1 MRKHLFLYTTLII
14 CAGLLGF
21 FFISVYITRD
31 NNVNVARNTVIE
43 RTRIFA
49 NFFNYADLNTF
60 VEAGGNT
67 RITVIGSDG
76 SVLADSHP
84 FDTGAQENR
93 LNRPEIQ
100 AAANNAPDVYI
111 RYSDTFGADMVYYAL
126 RVDGEDDYVFVRTSI
141 PVAQI
146 DSYLYQV
153 LPLLIILLLA
163 IILVCLF
170 LVRGVANRIIK
181 PFNSVEENL
190 RQLSDGEYSPRP
202 LAGSYEEIDKITK
215 GINDIAF
222 VLQNSFNALRDEK
235 DKLSYVLNNI
245 GDGLFI
251 IDENANIALVNGIA
265 LDIFDVT
272 THIINRKVTYL
283 TNDTVL
289 KNSVEDCIA
298 QAKSSLFELVL
309 NGKIYLV
316 TIKRLMDTGLTMVVL
331 SDVTESRESAKR
343 KEEFFSNASHELKT
357 PLTAIKGFNELS
369 VINNKDDSINKYI
382 EGISRES
389 NRMMSLIDDMLKLS
403 ELENAETVNPVP
415 VALAKTVSEVCEAMA
430 FAITDK
436 HIIFESKGDAI
447 VAAEPRHIY
456 ELVKNLVENAVRY
469 NDNGGKITV
478 SIENNKNTMYL
489 TVSDNGIG
497 ISPAEQTRIFE
508 RFYRVEKSRS
518 VKNGGTG
525 LGLSIVKHICSLYGW
540 NLSLKSRLGVGTEVK
555 INFNHT

>member
-1 MRKHLFLYTTLII
+1 
-14 CAGLLGF
+14 
-21 FFISVYITRD
+21 
-31 NNVNVARNTVIE
+31 
-43 RTRIFA
+43 
-49 NFFNYADLNTF
+49 
-60 VEAGGNT
+60 
-67 RITVIGSDG
+67 
-76 SVLADSHP
+76 
-84 FDTGAQENR
+84 
-93 LNRPEIQ
+93 
-100 AAANNAPDVYI
+100 
-111 RYSDTFGADMVYYAL
+111 MVYYAL
-126 RVDGEDDYVFVRTSI
+126 RVDSGDDYVFVRASI

-153 LPLLIILLLA
+153 LPSLIILLLA
-163 IILVCLF
+163 IMLICLF
-170 LVRGVANRIIK
+170 FVRRVANRVIK
-181 PFNSVEENL
+181 PFRSVADNL

-215 GINDIAF
+215 GINDIALI
-222 VLQNSFNALRDEK
+222 LQNSFNALHDEK
-235 DKLSYVLNNI
+235 DKLSYILNNI

-251 IDENANIALVNGIA
+251 IDENANIALMNGTA

-272 THIINRKVTYL
+272 PNIINRKLTYL
-283 TNDTVL
+283 TNSNVL
-289 KNSVEDCIA
+289 INSVEDCVT

-357 PLTAIKGFNELS
+357 PLTAIKGFNELT

-382 EGISRES
+382 DGISRES

-403 ELENAETVNPVP
+403 ELENAKTISPIP
-415 VALAKTVSEVCEAMA
+415 ISLAKIVNEVREAIT
-430 FAITDK
+430 FAITEK
-436 HIIFESKGDAI
+436 GVTFESAGDAI
-447 VAAEPRHIY
+447 TAAEPKHIY

-478 SIENNKNTMYL
+478 TIENNKNAVCL

-540 NLSLKSRLGVGTEVK
+540 KLSLKSKLGVGTEVK